1 MFYFFVLNNSY
12 TFIVIMIKVE
22 RLVRMRIN
30 ITRRNIKDPFVAK
43 VEELSGQN
51 LLQCYQ
57 CGKCSAGCPVVSDM
71 DILPNQII
79 RFAQLGLKDE
89 LLEAKSLWIC
99 ASCMTCNVRCPK
111 GINIA
116 EVIEALRQILLRKRQ
131 DHVKVEKLTDSE
143 KEDVPPIALISNFR
157 KFTS

>member
-1 MFYFFVLNNSY
+1 
-12 TFIVIMIKVE
+12 
-22 RLVRMRIN
+22 MRIN
-30 ITRRNIKDPFVAK
+30 ISRQKIQSPFIAK

-51 LLQCYQ
+51 LLACYQ
-57 CGKCSAGCPVVSDM
+57 CGKCSAGCPAVSQM

-79 RFAQLGLKDE
+79 RLSQLGLKEDV
-89 LLEAKSLWIC
+89 LNSRSIWVC

-116 EVIEALRQILLRKRQ
+116 EVIEGLRQILLRKRN
-131 DHVKVEKLTDSE
+131 DHVKVEKLTKSQRA
-143 KEDVPPIALISNFR
+143 DVPPIALISSFR

>member
-1 MFYFFVLNNSY
+1 MESHSQGNISP
-12 TFIVIMIKVE
+12 E
-22 RLVRMRIN
+22 RTSRMRVN
-30 ITRRNIKDPFVAK
+30 LSKKRTQDPFVAK

-51 LLQCYQ
+51 LMVCYQ
-57 CGKCSAGCPVVSDM
+57 CGKCSAGCPAVSEM

-79 RFAQLGLKDE
+79 RFAQLGLKEE
-89 LLEAKSLWIC
+89 LLKSKAIWVC
-99 ASCMTCNVRCPK
+99 ASCLTCNARCPK

-116 EVIEALRQILLRKRQ
+116 EVIEAIRQILLRQRQ
-131 DHVKVEKLTDSE
+131 DHVKVEELTEEE